1 MTFTIMLPLLK
12 KLYLTFARSSRI
24 IIILVII
31 DQLSKWWFIEN
42 LRWKPGL
49 MLKVT
54 SFLNM
59 VYTWNYGISF
69 GLMREYYQYSN
80 AIFLITN
87 TIIVCYLYYLMI
99 RSKTI
104 GSFAGYSF
112 VIGGAVGNLIDR
124 FFRGAV
130 FDFIHFHY
138 QNYSFPVF
146 NLADCFITIGVIIL
160 IEDYYST
167 KKVIEEKAKG
177 NYDNAKIEAMAEKI
191 RNTDKGGNDKIDSLQ
206 N

>member
-1 MTFTIMLPLLK
+1 MLFLFK

-24 IIILVII
+24 IITLVII
-31 DQLSKWWFIEN
+31 DQLTKWWFINN
-42 LRWKPGL
+42 LRWKLGL
-49 MLKVT
+49 ELKVT

-69 GLMREYYQYSN
+69 GLMRDYYQYSN
-80 AIFLITN
+80 IVFLITN
-87 TIIVCYLYYLMI
+87 TIIVCYLYYLMMT
-99 RSKTI
+99 SKTI

-112 VIGGAVGNLIDR
+112 IIGGAVGNLIDR

-138 QNYSFPVF
+138 QGYSFPVF
-146 NLADCFITIGVIIL
+146 NLADCFITFGVIIL

-167 KKVIEEKAKG
+167 KKNIEEKAKED
-177 NYDNAKIEAMAEKI
+177 YDKAQIKAMAEKI
-191 RNTDKGGNDKIDSLQ
+191 RNAPQSDSDKI
-206 N
+206 

>member
-1 MTFTIMLPLLK
+1 MLLLLK
-12 KLYLTFARSSRI
+12 RLYLTFARSSRI
-24 IIILVII
+24 IITLVII
-31 DQLSKWWFIEN
+31 DQLSKWWFINN

-69 GLMREYYQYSN
+69 GLMRDYYQYSN
-80 AIFLITN
+80 AVFLITN
-87 TIIVCYLYYLMI
+87 TLIVCYLYYLMI
-99 RSKTI
+99 YSKTI
-104 GSFAGYSF
+104 GSFTGYSF
-112 VIGGAVGNLIDR
+112 VIGGAIGNLIDR

-130 FDFIHFHY
+130 FDFIHFY
-138 QNYSFPVF
+138 YKDYSFPVF

-167 KKVIEEKAKG
+167 KKVIEEKAKE
-177 NYDNAKIEAMAEKI
+177 NYDKAQIEAMAENI
-191 RNTDKGGNDKIDSLQ
+191 RNAEQGNDDKI
-206 N
+206 